1 MRSDVKIWTEQCIPC
16 QKYKTSRKLSPPLY
30 HFPTTSRF
38 ETVHI
43 DLVGP
48 LPLDRGFQY
57 ILTMLD
63 RATRWPEA
71 VPLKTIDADTI
82 CRTFMA
88 TWICRFGA
96 PKHLI
101 SDQGRQFESGL
112 FRALVEKLG
121 TTHVHTSAYHPQS
134 NGVLERFHRTFKI
147 SLKILADNNTRWLD
161 VIPYVLLGWRN
172 TPSTSTNTAPAQAL
186 FGSSIRF
193 LAELTDSNETPTN
206 EDIQIARNQFELLD
220 KDLYC
225 KALHN
230 FKEFLPKSLYS
241 AKFLWLKNQTV
252 KGLHPTY
259 SGPYKII
266 EIFSHNA
273 KILKDGIETL
283 VHISNTKPA
292 FTVEDTKTDSKTLE
306 NTKEDS
312 TKNLTELLNLSLI
325 HI

>member
-1 MRSDVKIWTEQCIPC
+1 
-16 QKYKTSRKLSPPLY
+16 
-30 HFPTTSRF
+30 
-38 ETVHI
+38 
-43 DLVGP
+43 
-48 LPLDRGFQY
+48 
-57 ILTMLD
+57 MLD

-82 CRTFMA
+82 CPTFMA
-88 TWICRFGA
+88 TWVCRFGT

-172 TPSTSTNTAPAQAL
+172 TPSTSTNIAPAQAL

-206 EDIQIARNQFELLD
+206 EDIQIARNQFDFLD
-220 KDLYC
+220 
-225 KALHN
+225 
-230 FKEFLPKSLYS
+230 
-241 AKFLWLKNQTV
+241 
-252 KGLHPTY
+252 
-259 SGPYKII
+259 
-266 EIFSHNA
+266 
-273 KILKDGIETL
+273 
-283 VHISNTKPA
+283 
-292 FTVEDTKTDSKTLE
+292 
-306 NTKEDS
+306 
-312 TKNLTELLNLSLI
+312 
-325 HI
+325 